1 MIGAFTG
8 MRAGRSAARTGDAAT
23 VKASV
28 VSEIN
33 EARILASLRKYL
45 YSVRKAIFWNF
56 RRLVLKST
64 IPIDF
69 PASTPHRPKKFGEL
83 FNPSLPHYSDT
94 SKKSGAVAGAASWL
108 FGLAAPNA

>member
-56 RRLVLKST
+56 RRLVLKRHN
-64 IPIDF
+64 
-69 PASTPHRPKKFGEL
+69 PHRFSGFDSPSPKEIRRIIQPFIAALLGYIE
-83 FNPSLPHYSDT
+83 
-94 SKKSGAVAGAASWL
+94 KKRRRCGRRFLAFWLGGA
-108 FGLAAPNA
+108 